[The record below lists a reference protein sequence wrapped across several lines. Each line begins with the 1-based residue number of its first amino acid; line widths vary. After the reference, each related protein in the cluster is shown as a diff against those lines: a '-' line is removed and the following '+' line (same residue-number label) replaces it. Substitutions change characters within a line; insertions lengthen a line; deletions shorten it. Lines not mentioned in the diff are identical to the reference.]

1 MRVLVTGGFGY
12 VGSVVALRLVQAGH
26 EVAVLTRGGR
36 PTAGPPPAAVMLRGD
51 LLDHD
56 RVRELVARLRPEA
69 TCHLAGLVRVRD
81 SFRDPAA
88 YHAVNVGGTAS
99 LLRALSEHAE
109 RSGRAARLVFAS
121 AGAVYGPGG
130 GGPVGE
136 DAPCR
141 PTSPYG
147 ASKLAAEELIAGYAA
162 SGAVGAV
169 SLRCAVVAG
178 AVGPYGDTDTS
189 RLLPKALAVAG
200 GLQATLVVN
209 GDGSATREYTHV
221 ADVAE
226 AYLLALGAA
235 RPGRHRAYNVG
246 SGTSASIGEVVAAVE
261 RVTGRRLPVERRRA
275 ADEPHAL
282 ALDSGRARRELGW
295 RPVRSSLD
303 GMVAD
308 AWRWLRGDG
317 AAAGYR
323 CAIGTGSTGS
333 ARSKPNTRL

>member
-1 MRVLVTGGFGY
+1 MRVLVTGGLGY
-12 VGSVVALRLVQAGH
+12 VGGVVALRLVQAGH

-36 PTAGPPPAAVMLRGD
+36 PAAGPPPAAVTLQGD
-51 LLDHD
+51 LLDRD
-56 RVRELVARLRPEA
+56 RVRELVARVRPEA

-81 SFRDPAA
+81 SFRDPAG

-109 RSGRAARLVFAS
+109 RSGRAARVVFAS

-136 DAPCR
+136 DAPRR

-162 SGAVGAV
+162 GGTVGAV

-200 GLQATLVVN
+200 GLQAALVVN
-209 GDGSATREYTHV
+209 GDGSATREFTHV

-235 RPGRHRAYNVG
+235 RPGRHLAYNVG
-246 SGTSASIGEVVAAVE
+246 SGTSASVGEVVAAVE
-261 RVTGRRLPVERRRA
+261 RVTGRRLPVERRPA

-282 ALDSGRARRELGW
+282 ALDSARARRELGW
-295 RPVRSSLD
+295 RPVRASLD

-308 AWRWLRGDG
+308 AWRWLHG
-317 AAAGYR
+317 AGYR